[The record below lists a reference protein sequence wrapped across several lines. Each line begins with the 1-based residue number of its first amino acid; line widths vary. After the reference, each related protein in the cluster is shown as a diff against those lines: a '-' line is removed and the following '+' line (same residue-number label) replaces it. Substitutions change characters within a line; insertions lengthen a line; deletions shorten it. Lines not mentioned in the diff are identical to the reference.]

1 VNTPLSIGL
10 GTVAGAALGVF
21 FFVGLWFTVR
31 QGVVSRAPALW
42 FMVSLLFRTAV
53 VLCGLYAVGRDDWRR
68 MLAFLVGFWIV
79 RGVVVRLTRRPFR
92 TAVSP

>member
-1 VNTPLSIGL
+1 
-10 GTVAGAALGVF
+10 
-21 FFVGLWFTVR
+21 
-31 QGVVSRAPALW
+31 
-42 FMVSLLFRTAV
+42 MVSLLFRTAV